1 MKKPGQETKT
11 HMKNMKPETKSHCF
25 SVGITWVDAPLAQFA
40 KIDSDFKL
48 RCKVQANPAANI
60 DWLKE
65 SVIISSGEFILLFC
79 HQNLTFEFTYSLYCG
94 SPFLYSLLPEQYSL
108 MFQHSLSDF

>member
-1 MKKPGQETKT
+1 MKKSNQETQTHVKNIKT
-11 HMKNMKPETKSHCF
+11 KTKSHCF

-65 SVIISSGEFILLFC
+65 SVIISSGEFIFL
-79 HQNLTFEFTYSLYCG
+79 SLYQPLRLEFGFNFSFYCTVVQR
-94 SPFLYSLLPEQYSL
+94 LYPSFYLAA
-108 MFQHSLSDF
+108 

>member
-1 MKKPGQETKT
+1 MKKSNQEAQTHVKNIKTK
-11 HMKNMKPETKSHCF
+11 TKSHCF

-65 SVIISSGEFILLFC
+65 SVIISSGEFIVFC
-79 HQNLTFEFTYSLYCG
+79 SANI
-94 SPFLYSLLPEQYSL
+94 
-108 MFQHSLSDF
+108 

>member
-1 MKKPGQETKT
+1 MKI
-11 HMKNMKPETKSHCF
+11 KSKESLF

-40 KIDSDFKL
+40 KIDTDFKL

-65 SVIISSGEFILLFC
+65 SVIVSSGEFIFLFLC
-79 HQNLTFEFTYSLYCG
+79 QHI
-94 SPFLYSLLPEQYSL
+94 SPPSLLYGGS
-108 MFQHSLSDF
+108 

>member
-1 MKKPGQETKT
+1 MKKSNQEAQTHVKNIKTKT
-11 HMKNMKPETKSHCF
+11 ESHCF

-65 SVIISSGEFILLFC
+65 SVIISSGEFIVLFC
-79 HQNLTFEFTYSLYCG
+79 RHLS
-94 SPFLYSLLPEQYSL
+94 SPIACTVVHRFYPPFYLAV
-108 MFQHSLSDF
+108 